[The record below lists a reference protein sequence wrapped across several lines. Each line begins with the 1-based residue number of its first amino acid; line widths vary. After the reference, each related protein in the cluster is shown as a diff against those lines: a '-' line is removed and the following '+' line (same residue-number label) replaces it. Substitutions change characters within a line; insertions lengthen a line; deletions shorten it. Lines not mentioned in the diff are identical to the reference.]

1 MGVTLYANFRKN
13 SNSTMLPYYDGVVKN
28 YVPGSFKE
36 GFPLIAP
43 HVEMPAT
50 ALKNPAAYNYLS
62 VDLFLDN
69 TNTKTYYYF
78 IRDWEFSAGLWIAHC
93 EEDVLATWQSQIFG
107 GTYYV
112 LRAANAY
119 NGYIQDNSYPTKT
132 YPEIK
137 TVELDVLTP
146 GGIKYDIPHTYD
158 GGCYV
163 VGIINHD
170 NNSVGCISYYQF
182 NTAGF
187 RAFCSKLMSDANWAY
202 DGISEISESLMKTYF
217 NPFQYIVS
225 CFWMPVPMFKDP
237 TAITISY
244 AWWSV
249 SATCNRITSG
259 NLEYDFFING
269 VLPPHPDA
277 ASRGRYLNAAPYYQA
292 VFEWAPLGTFPINMT
307 DNCAADRTTCHIYVD
322 MTNGKGTYSIK
333 AWDDDSGAYSI
344 IAQGSTMLGVP
355 IQIAQI
361 STDMAGVLGGA
372 ITAIGGGL
380 GPSTS
385 VGMNPNAAAFA
396 AKADGSVGRTLTN
409 KIVGTLSGLMGLGS
423 SIGDGSPKVQT
434 MNTNGTICGY
444 NLKPTMT
451 VYIYRP
457 VDEDNERRGRPLC
470 EKRTLSTLAAPAKE
484 RGGFVVCADA
494 VFNAVGA
501 RADECDRV
509 TQFLNGGIFLE
520 HS

>member
-1 MGVTLYANFRKN
+1 MGSIGFTVYANFKKK
-13 SNSTMLPYYDGVVKN
+13 SNSTKVPGGSTVSNKMF
-28 YVPGSFKE
+28 PGSFKD
-36 GFPLIAP
+36 GVSLLSPKVAISADKI
-43 HVEMPAT
+43 
-50 ALKNPAAYNYLS
+50 KNVVAYNYAS
-62 VDLFLDN
+62 MNFYIDG
-69 TNTKTYYYF
+69 TNQKTYYYF
-78 IRDWEFSAGLWIAHC
+78 ITDWEFDSGLWIAHC
-93 EEDVLATWQSQIFG
+93 VEDVLATWQLQIFG
-107 GTYYV
+107 STYYV
-112 LRAANAY
+112 LRAANDF

-146 GGIKYDIPHTYD
+146 GGIKYTIPHTYD

-202 DGISEISESLMKTYF
+202 DGVTEISESLMKTYF

-237 TAITISY
+237 TPITISY

-259 NLEYDFFING
+259 DLEYDFFING
-269 VLPPHPDA
+269 TLPPHPDA
-277 ASRGRYLNAAPYYQA
+277 ATRGRYLNAAPYYQA

-307 DNCAADRTTCHIYVD
+307 DNCAADRITCHIYVD

-333 AWDDDSGAYSI
+333 AWDDDTGAYSI

-355 IQIAQI
+355 IQIAQV
-361 STDMAGVLGGA
+361 STDMAGVIGGA
-372 ITAIGGGL
+372 MSSINSMGGAT
-380 GPSTS
+380 TS
-385 VGMNPNAAAFA
+385 AGMNPNSTAV
-396 AKADGSVGRTLTN
+396 KDNGVGRALMTKMVT
-409 KIVGTLSGLMGLGS
+409 GFAGLFGLGS
-423 SIGDGSPKVQT
+423 SLGDGSPKVQT

-457 VDEDNERRGRPLC
+457 VDDDVERRGRPLC
-470 EKRTLSTLAAPAKE
+470 ERRTLSSLAADPGKT
-484 RGGFVVCADA
+484 GGFVVCADA
-494 VFNAVGA
+494 VFYAIGA
-501 RADECDRV
+501 RADECERV
-509 TQFLNGGIFLE
+509 TDFLNSGVFLE
-520 HS
+520 RS

>member
-1 MGVTLYANFRKN
+1 MGHIGFTVYANFKKK
-13 SNSTMLPYYDGVVKN
+13 SNSTKLPGASTVSNKMF
-28 YVPGSFKE
+28 PGSFKD
-36 GFPLIAP
+36 GVSLLNPKVAI
-43 HVEMPAT
+43 T
-50 ALKNPAAYNYLS
+50 ADKIKNVVAYNYASMNFYIDS
-62 VDLFLDN
+62 VN
-69 TNTKTYYYF
+69 QKTYYYY
-78 IRDWEFSAGLWIAHC
+78 ITDWEFDGGMWVAHC
-93 EEDVLATWQSQIFG
+93 EEDVLATWQAQIFG

-112 LRAANAY
+112 LRAANAF
-119 NGYIQDNSYPTKT
+119 NGYIQDNSYPTET

-146 GGIKYDIPHTYD
+146 GGIKYNIPHTYD

-182 NTAGF
+182 NSAGF
-187 RAFCSKLMSDANWAY
+187 RAFCAKLMSDANWAY

-269 VLPPHPDA
+269 KLPPHPDA
-277 ASRGRYLNAAPYYQA
+277 ATRGKYLNAAPYYQA

-307 DNCAADRTTCHIYVD
+307 DNCAADRITCHIYVD
-322 MTNGKGTYSIK
+322 MTNGKGTYSVR

-344 IAQGSTMLGVP
+344 IAQGSAMLGVP
-355 IQIAQI
+355 IQIAQVSNDTAGTI
-361 STDMAGVLGGA
+361 AAGITTMFGDAGIKTLSAGAGHNDFSTAVRV
-372 ITAIGGGL
+372 GL
-380 GPSTS
+380 GKTMSIAGGIT
-385 VGMNPNAAAFA
+385 
-396 AKADGSVGRTLTN
+396 
-409 KIVGTLSGLMGLGS
+409 GLLGIGS
-423 SIGDGSPKVQT
+423 SNADGSPKVQT

-470 EKRTLSTLAAPAKE
+470 EKRVLSTLAAE
-484 RGGFVVCADA
+484 SGNDGGFVVCADA
-494 VFNAVGA
+494 IFDAVGA
-501 RADECDRV
+501 RADECERV
-509 TQFLNGGIFLE
+509 TSFLNNGVFLE
-520 HS
+520 RS